1 MKTFKD
7 IKFKQHKVG
16 KGNIQGLLT
25 LDNGIE
31 LSIVA
36 GEGMYSAGKTGV
48 RGAVDNVKD
57 VSSFEVAIFDQ
68 DGNFIEDDHD
78 MVFGWQSR
86 EDIDKLIQAHS

>member
-7 IKFKQHKVG
+7 ISWKQHSLD
-16 KGNIQGLLT
+16 KGAIQGLLM

-31 LSIVA
+31 LSVVA

-48 RGAVDNVKD
+48 REAVDNVKD
-57 VSSFEVAIFDQ
+57 VSSFEVAVFDQ
-68 DGNFIEDDHD
+68 DGNFIGNDND

-86 EDIDKLIQAHS
+86 EDIDKLIQIHS